1 LPAGHRFFY
10 NIAMQP
16 IVPTVPP
23 ILRLTNQGLV
33 PDIRMEQRRRI
44 FRDDLTAFLL
54 EAATLEAMKS
64 NENLDLEL
72 QKKIERIA
80 AKIGDHATPYLV
92 ARYRME
98 DDNIKSLFWVV
109 PTDVTPNWQ
118 RHYRVV
124 GLFPSH
130 RLIGK
135 SFSDQDIL
143 TPKRTRTN
151 ALHTD
156 RALRADAN
164 SQQRVSEFLSYDH
177 WYGRGK
183 KSVETNI
190 DFLCDE
196 DALIRL
202 TQFGRE
208 LIAFRLA
215 CLIIFG
221 DENFINRTRDDLVIQ
236 ESREALYFEKIAPF
250 RKLVKD
256 IDERLERHEVHELF
270 ACRDQFLSHLSVDAL
285 AVMRRTKSLQ
295 TIPAYQFLA
304 PVQKQLEKQTTDKRA
319 NKKPS
324 ADLLTPPFHPSQQD
338 RALRI
343 FTQYPFL
350 ADLYHESHFH
360 ELRRLN
366 VSLDPTLTAEDFL
379 ARFSFPFRPIAPVPQ
394 KLHDVLSYLRGM
406 TTQDFGGLD
415 VVKSLSDISEALFHI
430 DSAFW
435 PKEQKDW
442 LSLAQAEK
450 LARSLARNQIRPYE
464 VTLQEFSQARSKA
477 VSWPDIAKNFEDQ
490 TGQALQKM
498 IHAFTE
504 LCVAP
509 AVWSIRQQTPALQGL
524 IRGVNDVRGLL
535 RFERE
540 TEKPFAFPGMPYLS
554 GDMRRLKEK
563 LSDSFGRVSH
573 VTAAYLA
580 HLPLDT
586 LVAMAKTYQD
596 RYQEFEQERLFDR
609 HLNALFGLSAQ
620 AVPTPPPLSSDLKR
634 KELGI
639 GTVIAPIRSLADI
652 LRLQHKLKSFD
663 PVEVLSDFLTL
674 DSQRHIA
681 LASVAAPITGEVLA
695 LAFLPFT
702 DQDVT
707 DPSLKYK
714 YRTALDFDLTDIHIC
729 FSNRKGISGNRL
741 NEKAIRQD
749 LEAFCRYINSQQ
761 VNIVPVRQA
770 LKSLRDQLSQSIQ
783 RMLDGEESVSDAS
796 KNMQAFQIFSALIP
810 QLDSD
815 QLDDRGTI
823 GNDPRLRRLLFDLCS
838 SSLKPHQARDLM
850 LRIVS

>member
-1 LPAGHRFFY
+1 
-10 NIAMQP
+10 MQP
-16 IVPTVPP
+16 IVPTLPP
-23 ILRLTNQGLV
+23 ILRLTNQGLI
-33 PDIRMEQRRRI
+33 PDIRMEQRRRT
-44 FRDDLTAFLL
+44 FRDDFTAFLI
-54 EAATLEAMKS
+54 EAATLEAMKG
-64 NENLDLEL
+64 NESLDLEL

-80 AKIGDHATPYLV
+80 ARVGDYATPYLV
-92 ARYRME
+92 ARYRM
-98 DDNIKSLFWVV
+98 DDDIIKSLFWVI

-118 RHYRVV
+118 RHYRIV

-135 SFSDQDIL
+135 NFSDQDIL
-143 TPKRTRTN
+143 TPKRSRTN
-151 ALHTD
+151 ALHRD

-164 SQQRVSEFLSYDH
+164 SQQRVYEFLSYDH

-190 DFLCDE
+190 DFLSDE

-215 CLIIFG
+215 SLIIFG

-250 RKLVKD
+250 RKLVVD
-256 IDERLERHEVHELF
+256 ISERLERHEVDELF
-270 ACRDQFLSHLSVDAL
+270 ACKDLFLSHLSADAL
-285 AVMRRTKSLQ
+285 ALMRTTKSLH

-304 PVQKQLEKQTTDKRA
+304 PIQKQLEKQTTDKRA
-319 NKKPS
+319 SKKTS
-324 ADLLTPPFHPSQQD
+324 VDLLTPPFQRSQQD
-338 RALRI
+338 RALQI

-350 ADLYHESHFH
+350 ADVYNEGHFH
-360 ELRRLN
+360 QLRRLN
-366 VSLDPTLTAEDFL
+366 ASLDATWTAEDFL
-379 ARFSFPFRPIAPVPQ
+379 ARFSFPFQLIAPE
-394 KLHDVLSYLRGM
+394 KLYDVLSYLRGM
-406 TTQDFGGLD
+406 RTQDFGGLH
-415 VVKSLSDISEALFHI
+415 VVKFLSNISEALSHI

-435 PKEQKDW
+435 PKGQKDW
-442 LSLAQAEK
+442 ISLAQADK
-450 LARSLARNQIRPYE
+450 LARSLAHNQIRPYE
-464 VTLQEFSQARSKA
+464 VTLQEFSQACSRGL
-477 VSWPDIAKNFEDQ
+477 SWPDIGKNFEDQ
-490 TGQALQKM
+490 TGRTLQKM

-509 AVWSIRQQTPALQGL
+509 AIWSIRQQTPALQGL
-524 IRGVNDVRGLL
+524 IRGVKDVRGLL
-535 RFERE
+535 RFEGE
-540 TEKPFAFPGMPYLS
+540 TEKSFAASNGAYLS
-554 GDMRRLKEK
+554 GDMRHLKEK
-563 LSDSFGRVSH
+563 LLSDSFGRASH

-580 HLPLDT
+580 HLPLDR
-586 LVAMAKTYQD
+586 LVGMAQTYQD
-596 RYQEFEQERLFDR
+596 RYQEFEQDRMLDR

-639 GTVIAPIRSLADI
+639 GTVIAPIRTVADI
-652 LRLQHKLKSFD
+652 LRLERKLNSFD
-663 PVEVLSDFLTL
+663 PVQVLSDFLTL
-674 DSQRHIA
+674 DPQRNIA
-681 LASVAAPITGEVLA
+681 LVSVSAPITGDVLA

-702 DQDVT
+702 GQDVT

-714 YRTALDFDLTDIHIC
+714 YRTALDFDPAAINIC

-749 LEAFCRYINSQQ
+749 LEAFCRSINSQQ
-761 VNIVPVRQA
+761 ASIVPARQA

-796 KNMQAFQIFSALIP
+796 KNVQAFQIFSALVP
-810 QLDSD
+810 HLDFD

-823 GNDPRLRRLLFDLCS
+823 GNDPRLRRLLFDLCGP
-838 SSLKPHQARDLM
+838 SLKPHQARDLM
-850 LRIVS
+850 LRIVSQDF